1 VGAGGR
7 RVDRV
12 PPAGARGELAQAA
25 IRMRSGMSSLCV
37 HAARQRPPTC
47 PSLSLLVHDLFEFD
61 GIQLSAAFSFS
72 GALA

>member
-1 VGAGGR
+1 
-7 RVDRV
+7 
-12 PPAGARGELAQAA
+12 
-25 IRMRSGMSSLCV
+25 MRSGMASLCV

-47 PSLSLLVHDLFEFD
+47 PSSSFLVHDLFEFD